1 MRKPTT
7 VALTIVAMAL
17 AVLGWQSPA
26 LAVNEVA
33 CGTRTDLAKAWD
45 VSGTH
50 CYANAGAMSI
60 NLTNVTRLCAGNN
73 VVSWTVWPTAT
84 SATQLRQNRWQCN
97 YDVRFVKATRV
108 SIS

>member
-1 MRKPTT
+1 MTPPIRNTQ
-7 VALTIVAMAL
+7 LTIVAMAL

-45 VSGTH
+45 VS
-50 CYANAGAMSI
+50 
-60 NLTNVTRLCAGNN
+60 
-73 VVSWTVWPTAT
+73 WTVWPTAT